1 MEGLWNKS
9 EPLNE
14 IEYLVGFTKII
25 SNLST
30 TTLYFCTYL
39 EPQLDFLDI
48 LFSYVRDIF

>member
-1 MEGLWNKS
+1 MEALWNKS

-30 TTLYFCTYL
+30 TTTVLLSTFAH
-39 EPQLDFLDI
+39 
-48 LFSYVRDIF
+48 S

>member
-25 SNLST
+25 S
-30 TTLYFCTYL
+30 
-39 EPQLDFLDI
+39 QLDFLDI